1 MNKQFKFVKG
11 VKVNDKIE
19 WTDYT
24 WNVVGGCQHACRWDM
39 PDGSTAICYAEST
52 AKALKSDTFF
62 QHGFNHHYFHPS
74 RLEEPL
80 KMKTP
85 SRIFLDSMSDL
96 MGHWVKDEEIE
107 AVLDIARRAPWHT
120 FQLLT
125 KNAPRL
131 LKFDFPD
138 NVWAGVS
145 APPSHMNG
153 RPLSDAQ
160 RSLYVQK
167 ALDVML
173 QVKASTRWMSV
184 EPLSYNISHD
194 FWLWQ
199 RATKDENNNPRPFPL
214 EWAVIGAATNG
225 RTVYQPEPIWV
236 SSILDA
242 LGSYNTPV
250 FFKGNLRGNKAAFP
264 WREEFPDG
272 A

>member
-1 MNKQFKFVKG
+1 MNKQDKG
-11 VKVNDKIE
+11 KGGRGIE

-24 WNVVGGCQHACRWDM
+24 WNPVAGCKHACRWTM
-39 PDGSTAICYAEST
+39 PDGSVAKCYAEEVAEGIAQS
-52 AKALKSDTFF
+52 AYPL
-62 QHGFNHHYFHPS
+62 GFAHHYWKPALLAEPY
-74 RLEEPL
+74 RL
-80 KMKTP
+80 KTP

-173 QVKASTRWMSV
+173 QVKASTRWMSI

-242 LGSYNTPV
+242 LGGYNTPV
-250 FFKGNLRGNKAAFP
+250 FFKGNLRGNKAAVP
-264 WREEFPDG
+264 WREEFPNG